1 VAEVTEAP
9 ARPVTARR
17 SRLSIVVRVA
27 VAVAAL
33 CFVGYAVPLRDRCGP
48 DGCVPGLLTTLRTAS
63 VPALLALFA
72 LYLAGTLVWAARWRA
87 LLGLAEVRLSLAEV
101 WRVTLEAQ
109 AGGILLPGGV
119 GGDALR
125 VAYVKSR
132 APEAMV
138 SKVIASTLADRVV
151 GLSTLAAV
159 ASAAAVGFGA
169 KGLGPYLPV
178 LVAIPVASVVG
189 LLVLRHPRLAQA
201 EFMARVPGARFL
213 KPLLEYA
220 VARGGPPALLRGVLA
235 SLVVSA
241 VQLAVVRGI
250 LAAIGAQPDH
260 EADVYIGTTL
270 AMIVGA
276 LPALP
281 GGWGTAD
288 AAYVFF
294 LGSAGVPAPAAVATC
309 LIYRVFWYATGLCGA
324 VAAVSRAR

>member
-1 VAEVTEAP
+1 M
-9 ARPVTARR
+9 
-17 SRLSIVVRVA
+17 
-27 VAVAAL
+27 AAL
-33 CFVGYAVPLRDRCGP
+33 GFVAYAVPLRDRCGP
-48 DGCVPGLLTTLRTAS
+48 AGCEPGLLTTLRTAN
-63 VPALLALFA
+63 VPALLALFGV
-72 LYLAGTLVWAARWRA
+72 YLFGTLAWAARWRA
-87 LLGLAEVRLSLAEV
+87 LLGLAEVRLSLVEV

-132 APEAMV
+132 APEAAV

-151 GLSTLAAV
+151 GLSTLAGV
-159 ASAAAVGFGA
+159 ASVAAVSFGA
-169 KGLGPYLPV
+169 RGLGPYLPV
-178 LVAIPVASVVG
+178 LAAIPVASVVG
-189 LLVLRHPRLAQA
+189 VLVLRQPRLAQA
-201 EFMARVPGARFL
+201 GFMSGRVGTRFL
-213 KPLLEYA
+213 RPLLEYA
-220 VARGGPPALLRGVLA
+220 IARGGPRALLRGVLL

-250 LAAIGAQPDH
+250 LAAIGAHPDR
-260 EADVYIGTTL
+260 EAEVYVGTTL
-270 AMIVGA
+270 AMIVAA

-294 LGSAGVPAPAAVATC
+294 LASAGVPAPAAVATC
-309 LIYRVFWYATGLCGA
+309 LIYRVFWYSTGICGA

>member
-1 VAEVTEAP
+1 MEQVSEDPSAP
-9 ARPVTARR
+9 RPRR
-17 SRLSIVVRVA
+17 SWFSRILRLS

-33 CFVGYAVPLRDRCGP
+33 CFVAYAVPLRD
-48 DGCVPGLLTTLRTAS
+48 LMTTLRAANL
-63 VPALLALFA
+63 PALVALFA
-72 LYLAGTLVWAARWRA
+72 LYVLGTVVWAMRWRA
-87 LLGLAEVRLSLAEV
+87 LLGIADVRLSLGEV

-125 VAYVKSR
+125 VTYVKSK
-132 APEAMV
+132 APEAPL

-159 ASAAAVGFGA
+159 ASAAALGFGA
-169 KGLGPYLPV
+169 TGLGPYLPV
-178 LVAIPVASVVG
+178 LVAIPVASVLGV
-189 LLVLRHPRLAQA
+189 LVLRQPRLARA
-201 EFMARVPGARFL
+201 GFMSRGIGARL
-213 KPLLEYA
+213 LRPLLEYA
-220 VARGGPPALLRGVLA
+220 VARGGPRALVRGVVA
-235 SLVVSA
+235 SLAVSA

-250 LAAIGAQPDH
+250 LAAIGAHPTL
-260 EADVYIGTTL
+260 EAEVYVGTTL
-270 AMIVGA
+270 AMMVAA

-309 LIYRVFWYATGLCGA
+309 LIYRVFWYATGLSGA
-324 VAAVSRAR
+324 VAAVARPR

>member
-1 VAEVTEAP
+1 M
-9 ARPVTARR
+9 
-17 SRLSIVVRVA
+17 
-27 VAVAAL
+27 AAL
-33 CFVGYAVPLRDRCGP
+33 GFVAYAVPLHDRCGP
-48 DGCVPGLLTTLRTAS
+48 DGCDPGLLTTLRSANI
-63 VPALLALFA
+63 PALLALFA
-72 LYLAGTLVWAARWRA
+72 AYLAGTLVWAARWRA
-87 LLGLAEVRLSLAEV
+87 LLGLAEVRLSLGEV

-132 APEAMV
+132 APEATV

-159 ASAAAVGFGA
+159 ASAAALSFGA

-178 LVAIPVASVVG
+178 LVAIPIACVLGV
-189 LLVLRHPRLAQA
+189 LVLRQPRLAQA
-201 EFMARVPGARFL
+201 SFMSQGVGARFL
-213 KPLLEYA
+213 RPLLDYA
-220 VARGGPPALLRGVLA
+220 IAPGGPRALLRGVLL

-250 LAAIGAQPDH
+250 LAAIGAHPDH
-260 EADVYIGTTL
+260 EAEVYVGTTL
-270 AMIVGA
+270 AMIVAA

-294 LGSAGVPAPAAVATC
+294 LASAGVPAPAAVATC
-309 LIYRVFWYATGLCGA
+309 LIYRVFWYATGVCGA